1 LFVVQIFGLVG
12 QSVDTSRAVLE
23 MNEQLRS
30 ATDRLRKDLQGATA
44 DMNPP
49 LSPEAGKGYF
59 EIIEGP
65 IGPVNTLENVAFNTN
80 DPSNIIH
87 DSTVADNDD
96 ILMFTSRSRGEP
108 FVGRVFLRSPNPVE
122 CRDGRQYSAESPL
135 AEICY
140 FVRGTTLYRRVLL
153 VKPEFDCDT
162 VMLSPVNEHPRTV
175 GITPLSYRRLYSGL
189 PSGSGVPA
197 LPPLFVRLLDQ
208 TTRGF
213 YNNFDLSVRLQYDP
227 TNPDDQSQW
236 VWVPNTL
243 ADLTKR
249 ENRFAHQPTNHA
261 FPHHPHMVLG
271 WQYLGLPTLR
281 ECSWCVNPRD
291 PSNVTGAWW
300 PGRPLPAIALTDDDS
315 IDQDNSTNT
324 IGPFD
329 SWNNPLP
336 FNEVDP
342 DTGTLHLPPRSPQ
355 SAYMGPRVAEDVLL
369 TNVIG
374 FDVKVWD
381 PGAPLVAV
389 DVRGTPGD
397 PSDDMGLAP
406 GDNAYLAALQQAIT
420 GGAGPFPVVPT
431 IVGYGAYVDLG
442 YAPSYDYTLVSG
454 APRPWF
460 NTAGNPPGPQYVY
473 DTWSTHYETTGADG
487 FDNTGDG
494 IVDGVSEQTAPPP
507 HARPLRGIQIKIR
520 MFEPD
525 SRRAR
530 EMTIVH
536 DFLSE

>member
-1 LFVVQIFGLVG
+1 MPKAQEVCRGYTLVEMLMSVALTLLMMMFVVQIFGLVG

-23 MNEQLRS
+23 MNDQLRS

-122 CRDGRQYSAESPL
+122 CTQGRQYSAESPL
-135 AEICY
+135 AEVCY
-140 FVRGTTLYRRVLL
+140 FVRGTTLYRRVL
-153 VKPEFDCDT
+153 VIKPEFDCDT
-162 VMLSPVNEHPRTV
+162 FMPSPPEHPQTV
-175 GITPLSYRRLYSGL
+175 GLTPLTFQRLYLGL
-189 PSGSGVPA
+189 PAGAGIPA
-197 LPPLFVRLLDQ
+197 LPALFASIIDPNGDPDYAKW
-208 TTRGF
+208 GF
-213 YNNFDLSVRLQYDP
+213 YNNFDLSVRFQGDP
-227 TNPDDQSQW
+227 ANQNTW

-249 ENRFAHQPTNHA
+249 ENRFAHQPTGYA

-281 ECSWCVNPRD
+281 ECSWCRDPRD

-300 PGRPLPAIALTDDDS
+300 PGLELPLIPLTDDDS

-329 SWNNPLP
+329 SWNNPPLP

-342 DTGTLHLPPRSPQ
+342 DTGTLTG
-355 SAYMGPRVAEDVLL
+355 YMGPRVAEDVLL

-381 PGAPLVAV
+381 PGAPLVGV
-389 DVRGTPGD
+389 DVNNTPGD
-397 PSDDMGLAP
+397 PSDDVSLAP
-406 GDNAYLAALQQAIT
+406 GDARYLDAL
-420 GGAGPFPVVPT
+420 
-431 IVGYGAYVDLG
+431 
-442 YAPSYDYTLVSG
+442 
-454 APRPWF
+454 
-460 NTAGNPPGPQYVY
+460 
-473 DTWSTHYETTGADG
+473 
-487 FDNTGDG
+487 
-494 IVDGVSEQTAPPP
+494 
-507 HARPLRGIQIKIR
+507 
-520 MFEPD
+520 
-525 SRRAR
+525 RRAIGL
-530 EMTIVH
+530 TTP
-536 DFLSE
+536 F